1 MLPCPGNNEVND
13 GRAWYSP
20 NWTERGEFA
29 FCEECYHRF
38 IKKTPLSIHMRSDG
52 EFEGCTCTCDFTSS
66 VKKQWSLAVKKNDI
80 NIFNEHVKRTLKQ
93 YRINE
98 LKVLIDTETLRYSTL
113 LAERQMHWNSSSI
126 ECCRDIN
133 NADPNVSSSS
143 SFPTTTIKKT
153 LESIKEKN
161 AKAWNQLI
169 IECIDEG
176 ELKCQLDYLMKL
188 SMLPTQETYTAI
200 LKDQLEI
207 GHVNCL
213 LSICQHSKNFDIAL
227 ETY

>member
-126 ECCRDIN
+126 EVISEFGSEAQEEYYFNGSYYNTMGDVE
-133 NADPNVSSSS
+133 AAK
-143 SFPTTTIKKT
+143 TEIKM
-153 LESIKEKN
+153 EKSQSKLKN
-161 AKAWNQLI
+161 YNR
-169 IECIDEG
+169 
-176 ELKCQLDYLMKL
+176 ELR
-188 SMLPTQETYTAI
+188 
-200 LKDQLEI
+200 QLEYE
-207 GHVNCL
+207 
-213 LSICQHSKNFDIAL
+213 LSCSD
-227 ETY
+227 